1 MVTKLS
7 KKLKGKRKKFKNKRI
22 LITAGPTWIPIDKV
36 RVISNIATGETG
48 ILLAEKL
55 QRLGAKVTLFLGP
68 IEACCLNNKI
78 KLIRFKFFDELKSK
92 ISRELKSERYDS
104 VIHSAAVSD
113 YRPQKSYNRK
123 VNSGIKRW
131 QLNLIPTAKIIELI
145 KKVDSSVFL
154 VGFKFEPG
162 ARKNTLLKKTIN
174 LMRRAN
180 LDLAIA
186 NSIDTNGYQAYIIN
200 ADKVYGPWQNK
211 NTMVNKL
218 IDLIGKKL

>member
-1 MVTKLS
+1 LVIKIGHQL
-7 KKLKGKRKKFKNKRI
+7 RNKRI

-55 QRLGAKVTLFLGP
+55 QQLGAKVTLFLGP

-78 KLIRFKFFDELKSK
+78 KLMRFKFFDELKSK
-92 ISRELKSERYDS
+92 ISREIESERYDA

-113 YRPQKSYNRK
+113 YRPQKSYSRK

-131 QLNLIPTAKIIELI
+131 QLNLIPTVKIIELI
-145 KKVDSSVFL
+145 KKIDSSVFL

-162 ARKNTLLKKTIN
+162 ARKTVLLKKTIS

-186 NSIDTNGYQAYIIN
+186 NSIDKNGYQAYILRQN
-200 ADKVYGPWQNK
+200 KVYGPWQNK

-218 IDLIGKKL
+218 IDLIGKEL